1 MEHYL
6 DNSAT
11 TRVCEAAAKAAYE
24 AMTSIYGNPSSTH
37 TKGREAKKLLDSSR
51 AQAAAAIG
59 CKPAELVFTSCGSES
74 DNWALLSGA
83 EAMHRKGKHI
93 ISSSVEHDAIRKTLD
108 ELEKQGYEITR
119 LAPDNTGAISV
130 ESVKNALRDDT
141 ILVSLMLVNNETGAV
156 TDISGIADMLK
167 KSGSQALLHTDAVQG
182 FMKVPFSAKTLGAD
196 MISVSGHKIHAPK
209 GIGALYVRD
218 GLRLKPFIAG
228 GAQENGRRAGTEA
241 MPQIAAFAAACAEAS
256 KNMDAGISRMAA
268 QKAEI
273 IDRLSAGI
281 PELKYVRT
289 AAPHILSISLP
300 GWRSEVLM
308 NYLEAREVY
317 VSKSSACKKG
327 GRSHVLEAIGMKSDV
342 IDGAIRIGLSRFTTD
357 DDIDA
362 LCAGLID
369 ARNTL
374 SHR

>member
-156 TDISGIADMLK
+156 TDIRGIADMLK

-362 LCAGLID
+362 LCAGLIG